1 MIIVAGQLRVAAAD
15 RDDFVARSSEAVRL
29 ARAAE
34 GCLDFVVSAD
44 PLDPERVDVY
54 ERWTDRE
61 ALHAFR
67 GEGPG
72 DDLGAMIVS
81 ADVAEFDVQ
90 TASGDA
96 EG

>member
-1 MIIVAGQLRVAAAD
+1 MIIVAGHLRVAAAD

-61 ALHAFR
+61 ALHEFPGLA
-67 GEGPG
+67 PG

>member
-1 MIIVAGQLRVAAAD
+1 MIIVAGHLRVAAAD

>member
-1 MIIVAGQLRVAAAD
+1 M
-15 RDDFVARSSEAVRL
+15 
-29 ARAAE
+29 
-34 GCLDFVVSAD
+34 SAD

>member
-1 MIIVAGQLRVAAAD
+1 MIIVAGHLRVAAAD

-34 GCLDFVVSAD
+34 GCLDFAVSAD

-72 DDLGAMIVS
+72 DELGAMIVS

-90 TASGDA
+90 PASRDA
-96 EG
+96 EA